1 MSLNP
6 RFDGAFLNSYLHPRP
21 SHGFGL
27 NPRFDGAFLNY
38 IRLEMYDNG
47 NENNRAKIFESNTER
62 NEDFVILDGRLIA
75 QPYYAQSAD
84 GSIFQA
90 VRFHVE
96 INQYLNIGMVGNRA
110 QTPDVTDIEGI
121 SDAII
126 VEDFEV
132 PEIEAKVP
140 EAAEPVRQPRGKKAA
155 QETKT
160 ESAEQAQQSI
170 DELLEGAEAI

>member
-1 MSLNP
+1 M
-6 RFDGAFLNSYLHPRP
+6 
-21 SHGFGL
+21 
-27 NPRFDGAFLNY
+27 
-38 IRLEMYDNG
+38 
-47 NENNRAKIFESNTER
+47 
-62 NEDFVILDGRLIA
+62 ILDGRLIA

-140 EAAEPVRQPRGKKAA
+140 EAAEPVRATRQPRGKKTDK
-155 QETKT
+155 ETKT
-160 ESAEQAQQSI
+160 EGVEQAQQSI